1 MLSVSFSRVVVTL
14 PDKGCAQRPAGPV
27 SALGAGPPAACTV
40 PRPRRRY
47 SAAPVFLPDMVSSSA
62 SAAGGDPP
70 PAERGAAAPPDPPPP
85 ARAGSS
91 RRAVPPARLGAACP
105 RPGSPPRLPASPL
118 ARSPSRPSPV
128 LYLPRSRLY
137 CLSASLS
144 LSFLSL
150 PAHAAWCASDRR
162 QRRAARRLRARRAQR
177 RRSGSRRLGH
187 LAGAAGSAAMA
198 RPTPPAPL
206 SSQTPRPGG
215 SSLSRPGPEAVS
227 LRAPVSA
234 RGAAPPVTPRPS
246 PAARPQPG
254 AHTKRRSAIT
264 RRGPVHH
271 LIPSP
276 RAPTRAPSPPRPK
289 NTAPDSSLSEGVCG
303 GTVLITRFAREI

>member
-70 PAERGAAAPPDPPPP
+70 PAVRGAAAPPDPPPP

-215 SSLSRPGPEAVS
+215 SSLSARPRGRVPPCACVCARCCS
-227 LRAPVSA
+227 SGHTPALPSSPAPAGSSHKAPVSDNEA
-234 RGAAPPVTPRPS
+234 RARSSPHTLAARSHPRPI
-246 PAARPQPG
+246 APQ
-254 AHTKRRSAIT
+254 A
-264 RRGPVHH
+264 
-271 LIPSP
+271 
-276 RAPTRAPSPPRPK
+276 
-289 NTAPDSSLSEGVCG
+289 
-303 GTVLITRFAREI
+303 